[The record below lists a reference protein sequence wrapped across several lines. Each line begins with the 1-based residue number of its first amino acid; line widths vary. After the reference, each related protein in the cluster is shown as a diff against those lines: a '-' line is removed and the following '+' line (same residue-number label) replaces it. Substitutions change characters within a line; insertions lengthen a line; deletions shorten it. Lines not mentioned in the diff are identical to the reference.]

1 MGQRKQVKRQV
12 DLDESQ
18 NSAQSETSCAFE
30 DAQGMFDTMI
40 EHSEELFNADVQE
53 FILEREHLINYSN
66 QVAFG
71 VEPN

>member
-1 MGQRKQVKRQV
+1 
-12 DLDESQ
+12 
-18 NSAQSETSCAFE
+18 
-30 DAQGMFDTMI
+30 MFDAMI